1 MSSLADIA
9 RLNVLIEVF
18 SECAN
23 TSDLETLLRVAA
35 GRLRWV
41 IEFDRCTFA
50 LNRSEGLLCLIGTHA
65 EETLH
70 RVPHAELPGP
80 EAALIERVVSSGAPA
95 GDPPRGI
102 CVPLEV
108 GGRTLGA
115 LCFWTDSG
123 AYSYRDLRLG
133 HHAGRYLGSLVS
145 RLDLEDETK
154 RLSNRK
160 DDLLALLSH
169 ELRNPLAPIVTAV
182 HLLKKRAVGEPTKE
196 LDIIERQA
204 AHLVRLVD
212 DLLDVARLTRGKMR
226 IHRAPVELAEVVALA
241 VEMVSPLVE
250 ERRHSLAIDVQDVG
264 LIVNADKSRLAQVLS
279 NLLSNA
285 AHYTKAGGHVG
296 VTARREGEFV
306 MIDVHDDGIGIASDA
321 IANIFDPFVQGST
334 RVGGQGGLGLGLVIV
349 KQLTGLHG
357 GTVSVASDGDG
368 QGTKFTV
375 RLPLSARSLTTP
387 VSTASL
393 STPRTEIPRR
403 VLLVD
408 DNADALDLLSMFVE
422 GAGHEVAIARDGSEA
437 LEVFERFHPSVAV
450 IDINMPV
457 MDGYDLAAR
466 LRLRTDRDP
475 LALVAL
481 TGHGQPGDR
490 ERSRAAG
497 FGEHLVKPVDLAQLL
512 RVIGQSPVPSST
524 SESATS

>member
-1 MSSLADIA
+1 
-9 RLNVLIEVF
+9 
-18 SECAN
+18 
-23 TSDLETLLRVAA
+23 
-35 GRLRWV
+35 
-41 IEFDRCTFA
+41 
-50 LNRSEGLLCLIGTHA
+50 
-65 EETLH
+65 
-70 RVPHAELPGP
+70 
-80 EAALIERVVSSGAPA
+80 
-95 GDPPRGI
+95 
-102 CVPLEV
+102 
-108 GGRTLGA
+108 
-115 LCFWTDSG
+115 
-123 AYSYRDLRLG
+123 
-133 HHAGRYLGSLVS
+133 
-145 RLDLEDETK
+145 
-154 RLSNRK
+154 
-160 DDLLALLSH
+160 
-169 ELRNPLAPIVTAV
+169 
-182 HLLKKRAVGEPTKE
+182 
-196 LDIIERQA
+196 
-204 AHLVRLVD
+204 
-212 DLLDVARLTRGKMR
+212 
-226 IHRAPVELAEVVALA
+226 
-241 VEMVSPLVE
+241 
-250 ERRHSLAIDVQDVG
+250 
-264 LIVNADKSRLAQVLS
+264 
-279 NLLSNA
+279 
-285 AHYTKAGGHVG
+285 
-296 VTARREGEFV
+296 